1 LWVLVFGLDPS
12 PKAWEAILLGT
23 IPIIQYSTLDDAYE
37 RFPVVFVN
45 EWNEIFQN
53 DNVETFLR
61 SQLTRLAPYYDIV
74 SEIINKIL
82 EFYFYFSFVFFSFLF
97 LLSLEVEDK
106 LLG

>member
-61 SQLTRLAPYYDIV
+61 SQLTRLAPYYENG
-74 SEIINKIL
+74 SELRKKTL
-82 EFYFYFSFVFFSFLF
+82 EVDCYFSFVVISLLF